1 MEPAP
6 PRPPSSAPAA
16 DRNGPEAIR
25 LVLLHFL
32 GGSAREWQEVT
43 RCLGEGVRPLALD
56 LPGFGAAAAEPGYAV
71 ADMADRLAGIIAAQL
86 PSCPSGCPPGCPPGR
101 WVLVGHSMGAKLA
114 AVLARRALDGEA
126 GLEGLAGLV
135 LLAGSPP
142 SPEPMAEAR
151 REEMLGWFQG
161 PPEERRAQAER
172 FIDNNVVT
180 LPPESRRLA
189 IEDVLRANP
198 AAWRH
203 WLESGSR
210 EDWGRRVG
218 ILPYPTL
225 ILAGGEDADLGPAA
239 QRRLMAPHFPESRLE
254 VLSGLRHLLPLE
266 GPERVA
272 ALMRDFLAECAR

>member
-1 MEPAP
+1 ME
-6 PRPPSSAPAA
+6 RDPPSPPSDILPRDREAP
-16 DRNGPEAIR
+16 GAIR

-32 GGSAREWQEVT
+32 GGSAREWREVT
-43 RCLGEGVRPLALD
+43 RRLGEGVRPLPLD
-56 LPGFGAAAAEPGYAV
+56 LPGFGAAAEEAGYSVV
-71 ADMADRLAGIIAAQL
+71 AMADRLAATIAAQ
-86 PSCPSGCPPGCPPGR
+86 SHGNPPGR

-114 AVLARRALDGEA
+114 AVLARRSLDGEA

-135 LLAGSPP
+135 LMAGSPP
-142 SPEPMAEAR
+142 SPEPMAETR
-151 REEMLGWFQG
+151 RAEMLGWFQG
-161 PPEERRAQAER
+161 PPEERQAQAAR
-172 FIDNNVVT
+172 FIDNNVVALT
-180 LPPESRRLA
+180 PEARGLA

-218 ILPYPTL
+218 ILPCPAL

-239 QRRLMAPHFPESRLE
+239 QRRLMAPHFPASRVE

-272 ALMRDFLAECAR
+272 ALMRDFLAGCAR

>member
-1 MEPAP
+1 M
-6 PRPPSSAPAA
+6 
-16 DRNGPEAIR
+16 DREDTGAIR

-32 GGSAREWQEVT
+32 GGSAREWHAVT
-43 RCLGEGVRPLALD
+43 QQLGEGVRPLALD
-56 LPGFGAAAAEPGYAV
+56 LPGFGAAASQPGYSV
-71 ADMADRLAGIIAAQL
+71 AGMADHLAGVIAAQ
-86 PSCPSGCPPGCPPGR
+86 PPAR
-101 WVLVGHSMGAKLA
+101 WVLAGHSMGAKLA
-114 AVLARRALDGEA
+114 AVLARRAFDGEP

-135 LLAGSPP
+135 LMAGSPP
-142 SPEPMAEAR
+142 SPEPMAETR
-151 REEMLGWFQG
+151 RAEMLGWFQG
-161 PPEERRAQAER
+161 PPEERQAQAAR
-172 FIDNNVVT
+172 FIDSNVVT

-218 ILPYPTL
+218 ILSCPVL

-239 QRRLMAPHFPESRLE
+239 QRRLMAPHFPASRVE
-254 VLSGLRHLLPLE
+254 TLSGLRHLLPLE

-272 ALMRDFLAECAR
+272 ALMRDFLAGCVR